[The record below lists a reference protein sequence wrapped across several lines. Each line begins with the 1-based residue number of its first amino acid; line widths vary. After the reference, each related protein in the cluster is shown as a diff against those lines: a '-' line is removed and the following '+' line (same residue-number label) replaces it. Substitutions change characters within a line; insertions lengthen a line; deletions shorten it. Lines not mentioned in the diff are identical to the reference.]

1 MWGRTF
7 QVRKQYERRQRGIKM
22 HGVGRAQRGFQ
33 GPAKKKKKKVWDK
46 IIKGVYTMLRI
57 WGFCSLIVGKPL
69 TNFKQKFKTVGFV
82 IFSKECFG
90 GCMESGWRGEAVAGE
105 LGCWYHPS

>member
-1 MWGRTF
+1 
-7 QVRKQYERRQRGIKM
+7 M

-33 GPAKKKKKKVWDK
+33 GPAKKKKKKKKKKKVWGMK
-46 IIKGVYTMLRI
+46 QKRVYNMLRI
-57 WGFCSLIVGKPL
+57 WGVCSWIVGRPL